1 MITGQPERGF
11 IERSR
16 AGSQVVLAYVL
27 QRKLP
32 GQGNKKGGGWSPF
45 GGAWVCSGWWQESQ
59 GKSWAPQKAT
69 GAHSYNTVGV
79 ETSSSRWFLV
89 KSLSLDGMRIVMVV
103 WHNLLKNCIM
113 FLDTS

>member
-32 GQGNKKGGGWSPF
+32 GQGNKKAGDGSPLEV
-45 GGAWVCSGWWQESQ
+45 ALSV
-59 GKSWAPQKAT
+59 SWLVA
-69 GAHSYNTVGV
+69 GV
-79 ETSSSRWFLV
+79 PGEILGTTEGHW
-89 KSLSLDGMRIVMVV
+89 
-103 WHNLLKNCIM
+103 CP
-113 FLDTS
+113 

>member
-32 GQGNKKGGGWSPF
+32 GQGNKKAGDGSPLEV
-45 GGAWVCSGWWQESQ
+45 A
-59 GKSWAPQKAT
+59 
-69 GAHSYNTVGV
+69 
-79 ETSSSRWFLV
+79 
-89 KSLSLDGMRIVMVV
+89 
-103 WHNLLKNCIM
+103 
-113 FLDTS
+113 